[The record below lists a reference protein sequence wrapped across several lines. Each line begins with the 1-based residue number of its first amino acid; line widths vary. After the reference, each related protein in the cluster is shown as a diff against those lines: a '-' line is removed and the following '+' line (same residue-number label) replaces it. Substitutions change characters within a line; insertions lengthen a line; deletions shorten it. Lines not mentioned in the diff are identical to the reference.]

1 MQAFPR
7 VSLQQ
12 SFFGEKIEAFLAP
25 FLVKPLLVSSES
37 LCSKTSSLRLS
48 ES

>member
-12 SFFGEKIEAFLAP
+12 RFLGGKIEAFLAS
-25 FLVKPLLVSSES
+25 FRVKPLLVCPEN
-37 LCSKTSSLRLS
+37 LCSETPSLRLS